1 MGNNREKS
9 RKISTRC
16 EVAVRRRLL
25 LTDDAAGIDVGFQ
38 RQPSDTGVV
47 EHVIGGDGRDLFCP
61 GLSSGLGEGK
71 REQRERENR
80 DRAKRVESRE
90 NRDRAKRVERE
101 SREREQRQSKE
112 SRE

>member
-61 GLSSGLGEGK
+61 GLSSGLGEESE
-71 REQRERENR
+71 RAERERENR

-90 NRDRAKRVERE
+90 
-101 SREREQRQSKE
+101 
-112 SRE
+112 

>member
-61 GLSSGLGEGK
+61 GLSSGLGEE
-71 REQRERENR
+71 RERAERERENR

-101 SREREQRQSKE
+101 QRESTKREER
-112 SRE
+112 

>member
-38 RQPSDTGVV
+38 WQPSDTGVV

-61 GLSSGLGEGK
+61 GLSSGLGE
-71 REQRERENR
+71 ESERAE
-80 DRAKRVESRE
+80 
-90 NRDRAKRVERE
+90 
-101 SREREQRQSKE
+101 REREQRQSKE
-112 SRE
+112 SRERAEREHQERREREQRESTKREER

>member
-61 GLSSGLGEGK
+61 GLSSGLGE
-71 REQRERENR
+71 ERERAE
-80 DRAKRVESRE
+80 
-90 NRDRAKRVERE
+90 
-101 SREREQRQSKE
+101 REREQRQSKE

>member
-71 REQRERENR
+71 REQKERERA
-80 DRAKRVESRE
+80 DRKQ
-90 NRDRAKRVERE
+90 RA
-101 SREREQRQSKE
+101 EREQRA
-112 SRE
+112 

>member
-61 GLSSGLGEGK
+61 GLSSGLGE
-71 REQRERENR
+71 ER
-80 DRAKRVESRE
+80 
-90 NRDRAKRVERE
+90 ERE
-101 SREREQRQSKE
+101 SRERERTETEQRE
-112 SRE
+112 